1 MSVVILGGGGR
12 EHALAWSLSS
22 SGVPIVVSPGNGG
35 VSTIPNTT
43 TSPYTGVEG
52 AVKLCKGARL
62 VVVGP
67 EAPLADGICDAL
79 AKEGIPC
86 FGPTAAAARL
96 ETSKAWSKDFMV
108 RAGIPTAAH
117 ASFTS
122 LAQAEAYIKAAPH
135 RVVVKASGLC
145 AGKGVVVARDTQEA
159 LEAVRGM
166 LGGSF
171 GEAGK
176 EVVIEEFLEGVEA
189 SVLAVCDGTSVF
201 PFPAAQDHKRAWE
214 FDEGELP
221 SCRYCFSF
229 FFLFSSPPLSFS
241 ILSPHTHTLPR
252 ANAPF
257 YFLIKYQ
264 APTRVAWGAMPQPPL
279 WTVP

>member
-1 MSVVILGGGGR
+1 
-12 EHALAWSLSS
+12 LAWSLSS
-22 SGVPIVVSPGNGG
+22 SGVPIIVSPGNGG
-35 VSTIPNTT
+35 VSAIPNTT
-43 TSPYTGVEG
+43 TAPYTGVEG
-52 AVKLCKGARL
+52 AVRLCKGARL

-145 AGKGVVVARDTQEA
+145 AGKGVVVARDTAEA

-166 LGGSF
+166 MGGSF

-214 FDEGELP
+214 FDEGEWLVTWWWWWEWCVCVA
-221 SCRYCFSF
+221 S
-229 FFLFSSPPLSFS
+229 
-241 ILSPHTHTLPR
+241 
-252 ANAPF
+252 F
-257 YFLIKYQ
+257 YFCYFCCSFRSY
-264 APTRVAWGAMPQPPL
+264 PTFKSHTRTHAHTRMHTYSHPRPQHGWYGMLCPSPNR
-279 WTVP
+279 